1 MQKAE
6 SIYDSCLA
14 ELKNA
19 HANIDPYLLMKIMYL
34 ERTASTTLALDQK
47 GELPDAPPMLEI
59 EIEFK
64 KGTDTSK
71 IIHDMQ
77 ARGIQAMHH
86 RDEVYV
92 KSTMTASD
100 LCEIASNQ
108 DIEMIHGHAYPASF

>member
-1 MQKAE
+1 M
-6 SIYDSCLA
+6 
-14 ELKNA
+14 
-19 HANIDPYLLMKIMYL
+19 
-34 ERTASTTLALDQK
+34 
-47 GELPDAPPMLEI
+47 
-59 EIEFK
+59 
-64 KGTDTSK
+64 DTSK